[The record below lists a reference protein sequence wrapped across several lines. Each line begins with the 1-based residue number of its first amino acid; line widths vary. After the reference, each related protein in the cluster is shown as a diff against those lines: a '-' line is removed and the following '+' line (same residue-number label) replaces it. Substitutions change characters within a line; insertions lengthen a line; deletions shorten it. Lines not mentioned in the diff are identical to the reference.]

1 MTISLRNATARERRR
16 LENADPTE
24 LDPCELGLRRQW
36 DALSVHHTKG
46 LTVAE
51 YGRGARTRY
60 RVYEGR
66 LTRREVF
73 YGQPSP
79 LACVT
84 AVTTPYGSRWVSD
97 RDPYGPSW
105 ADADEALDHVIREA
119 LWDAC

>member
-1 MTISLRNATARERRR
+1 MTISLRNATAAERRR
-16 LENADPTE
+16 LENADPSE
-24 LDPCELGLRRQW
+24 LEPAELGLRRRW
-36 DALSVHHTKG
+36 DALSVRHTRG

-51 YGRGARTRY
+51 YGRSARTRY
-60 RVYEGR
+60 RVYDGT

-84 AVTTPYGSRWVSD
+84 AVTTPYGMRWVSD

-105 ADADEALDHVIREA
+105 ADADEALAHVLEA
-119 LWDAC
+119 AWVGC